1 MRKIF
6 FCGVIQQKQI
16 SLIFGIL
23 YNCYDAQFGPTID
36 PCELAKRFR
45 SAVSLQKI
53 KVRPVKQR
61 GDACHD
67 ATQLFFLDAK
77 SFENQDQKS
86 VGISFYLN
94 ILLYILVIVVSTI
107 YKCILLRIYLLRLS
121 CLMQH
126 FFPSYI
132 VVH

>member
-61 GDACHD
+61 GDACH
-67 ATQLFFLDAK
+67 ATRLLFLHAT
-77 SFENQDQKS
+77 FENQDQKS
-86 VGISFYLN
+86 VDM
-94 ILLYILVIVVSTI
+94 YIFLHK
-107 YKCILLRIYLLRLS
+107 YFALHLCNC
-121 CLMQH
+121 CL
-126 FFPSYI
+126 F
-132 VVH
+132 